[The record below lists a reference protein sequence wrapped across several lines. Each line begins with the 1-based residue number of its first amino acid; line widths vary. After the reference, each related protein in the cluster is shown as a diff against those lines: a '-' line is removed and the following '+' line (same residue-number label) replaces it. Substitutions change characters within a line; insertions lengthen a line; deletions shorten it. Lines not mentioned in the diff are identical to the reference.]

1 MSKTPPPLDAEGV
14 LTGGLK
20 GSIQGAASLG
30 PKPAECFVAMWF
42 GSDSESKSQMD
53 QLFEMVIAPAIRQHG
68 LEPYHVGRDHGADR
82 LDVEILT
89 AIDRSVLV
97 VADLTHNPK
106 KGLRGSV
113 IFEAGYAYKTK
124 PVVWMCREDI
134 ANTPNIIP
142 FDIQQF
148 RQIRWSI
155 NRIKEA
161 KIELVK
167 VIGRRFLTRQR
178 DRSSHEISHVI
189 TNTWHEMTRMEDID
203 GAGRPFVSKDL
214 LRFSRFRELCEDIL
228 TRVKYKP
235 MGLSDDEK
243 YELIELIRGF
253 KKWMTLVRS
262 THDDRVFST
271 AIYNDTILSRLNASG
286 WIAESAYPMSD

>member
-1 MSKTPPPLDAEGV
+1 MPETPPPLHAEGV

-20 GSIQGAASLG
+20 GSIQAAASLG

-42 GSDSESKSQMD
+42 GADSESKSQMD

-82 LDVEILT
+82 LDVEILS

-97 VADLTHNPK
+97 IADLTHNPK
-106 KGLRGSV
+106 SGLRGSV

-134 ANTPNIIP
+134 ANTPNVIP

-148 RQIRWSI
+148 RQIRWSV
-155 NRIKEA
+155 NRIEEA
-161 KIELVK
+161 KVELVR
-167 VIGRRFLTRQR
+167 VIRRRFLTRQN
-178 DRSSHEISHVI
+178 DRSSHEICHVI
-189 TNTWHEMTRMEDID
+189 TNTWHEMIRMEDVD
-203 GAGRPFVSKDL
+203 VAARPFLSKDL
-214 LRFSRFRELCEDIL
+214 LRFGRFRELCEDIL

-253 KKWMTLVRS
+253 KKWMSLVRS
-262 THDDRVFST
+262 TNDNRVFST
-271 AIYNDTILSRLNASG
+271 EIYNNTILPRLRASG
-286 WIAESAYPMSD
+286 WIAESTSPMLD